1 MGEEI
6 SKRNSLLKLS
16 SVLEPLKAIENSWL
30 FFFLIGDTM
39 QLNNR
44 LQFQIDMDSKAII
57 AIHKQQDIKQLDFSG
72 L

>member
-1 MGEEI
+1 
-6 SKRNSLLKLS
+6 
-16 SVLEPLKAIENSWL
+16 
-30 FFFLIGDTM
+30 M